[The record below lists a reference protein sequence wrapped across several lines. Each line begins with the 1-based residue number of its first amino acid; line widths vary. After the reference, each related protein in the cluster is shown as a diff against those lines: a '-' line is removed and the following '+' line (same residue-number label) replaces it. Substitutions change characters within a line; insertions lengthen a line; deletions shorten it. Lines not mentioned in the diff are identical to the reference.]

1 MDDDAVAPRAPE
13 DDWIFALSLDEL
25 WEGEIVAV
33 KIGSADVLLV
43 NLGGGVIRAFDN
55 RCPHAGSRLS
65 EGCLRGETLRCG
77 THHWEFDARTGDGIN
92 PKTVRLTSY
101 LATVREGAVLVRL
114 RAAGAA
120 ELPPADLHRALPRAP
135 GRD

>member
-1 MDDDAVAPRAPE
+1 MDDDAVAAQAPE
-13 DDWIFALSLDEL
+13 DDWVFALPLDEL
-25 WEGEIVAV
+25 WEGEIVGL
-33 KIGSADVLLV
+33 KIGSSDVLLV
-43 NLGGGVIRAFDN
+43 NLGHGVIRAFDN

-92 PKTVRLTSY
+92 PKTATLTSY
-101 LATVREGAVLVRL
+101 LVTVREGAVLVQL
-114 RAAGAA
+114 RAAGTT
-120 ELPPADLHRALPRAP
+120 ELPPADLRRTS